1 MNCRWLAGCVFVFFL
16 FWSQPGRGAI
26 LPDSE
31 LWVLFVEQAGQ
42 ADINPLLIMAISKH
56 ESNYHPWALN
66 IAGKSYKPGS
76 RGEALRLIRKAM
88 ASGRSFDIGL
98 MQINNWWL
106 RRLKLTP
113 EQILEPRNN
122 VLVGAMILRQEIRKY
137 GLTWRAIAA
146 YHTPP
151 DRNPGRGKAYA
162 QNVLSHLRRIIR
174 YLDKG

>member
-1 MNCRWLAGCVFVFFL
+1 MKLLKWSLFFL
-16 FWSQPGRGAI
+16 LLLLWPHSGRGAV
-26 LPDSE
+26 LPDAG
-31 LWVLFVEQAGQ
+31 LRGLFVEQAIQ

-76 RGEALRLIRKAM
+76 KREALDLIRKAM
-88 ASGRSFDIGL
+88 DAGRSFDIGL

-113 EQILEPRNN
+113 EQVIEPQNN
-122 VLVGAMILRQEIRKY
+122 ILVGAMILRQEVQKY

-151 DRNPGRGKAYA
+151 DKNPGRGKAYA
-162 QNVLSHLRRIIR
+162 RNVLSHLKKIVQ
-174 YLDKG
+174 LLK